1 MQLPSVLEG
10 WAPVRAGPLLVEEVL
25 PALSFENSVAHH
37 AAFLLVFKPLRAEPA

>member
-10 WAPVRAGPLLVEEVL
+10 WAPVRAGPLLVEVL